1 MRWPQFLP
9 LFLISFSLNSCIDL
23 GEVQKQKTV
32 KETTI
37 LFISI
42 KEVITSELSERIAEH
57 VRKYASEDKIK
68 GVLIRVDSPGGS
80 VAASQEINS
89 AIADFRK
96 RYKKPVYVSGGDM
109 VASGGV
115 LSIMNAD
122 KIFVNA
128 GTLFGSIG
136 VIAQFQNLSELV
148 KWAKMEFYN
157 ITAGEFKDSGN
168 PFRKMTFRER
178 DLFENLLETAHD
190 QFKQA
195 IIEGRKLDPKD
206 VEFFSDG
213 RVFSG
218 VDAVEFG
225 LADKVGTLNDA
236 IREIGEKTGLG
247 SEPQLFDPDSK
258 TPYEKFFE
266 SFSAKNNPFSLLL
279 SKWNKLESLSGKP
292 LYILPTYLAN

>member
-1 MRWPQFLP
+1 MRSFQFIVLIFI
-9 LFLISFSLNSCIDL
+9 LFSFNSCLDL
-23 GEVQKQKTV
+23 GQMESKKTV
-32 KETTI
+32 KETT
-37 LFISI
+37 LLLLNI
-42 KEVITSELSERIAEH
+42 KGVITSELSERFAEN
-57 VRKYASEDKIK
+57 VRKHVGEDKVK

-89 AIADFRK
+89 AISDVRK
-96 RYKKPVYVSGGDM
+96 RYKKPVYVSGGDL

-136 VIAQFQNLSELV
+136 VIAQFQNLSELA

-157 ITAGEFKDSGN
+157 ITAGEFKDSGD

-178 DLFENLLETAHD
+178 ELFENLLETAHD

-195 IIEGRKLDPKD
+195 IIEGRKLDPKA

-218 VDAVEFG
+218 FDAVEFG
-225 LADKVGTLNDA
+225 LADGVGTLNDT
-236 IREIGEKTGLG
+236 IRVLGEKTGLG
-247 SEPQLFDPDSK
+247 SDPRLFDPDSK
-258 TPYEKFFE
+258 TPYERFFDN
-266 SFSAKNNPFSLLL
+266 FSSKSTPFSLLL

>member
-1 MRWPQFLP
+1 MKILSIF
-9 LFLISFSLNSCIDL
+9 FIFVFFSSCVDL
-23 GEVQKQKTV
+23 GEMQTQKKTV
-32 KETTI
+32 KEKTLLLI
-37 LFISI
+37 NV
-42 KEVITSELSERIAEH
+42 KGVITSELSENFSDNI
-57 VRKYASEDKIK
+57 RKYGKDDKVK
-68 GVLIRVDSPGGS
+68 GVLIRIDSPGGA
-80 VAASQEINS
+80 VAASQELNS
-89 AIADFRK
+89 AIADLRK

-122 KIFVNA
+122 RIFVNA

-136 VIAQFQNLSELV
+136 VIAQFQNLSELA

-157 ITAGEFKDSGN
+157 ITAGEFKDSGD

-178 DLFENLLETAHD
+178 ELFENLLEAAHD

-218 VDAVEFG
+218 LDAVEFG
-225 LADKVGTLNDA
+225 LADAVGTFNEA
-236 IREIGEKTGLG
+236 IRALGEKTGLG
-247 SEPQLFDPDSK
+247 SEPKLFDPDSK
-258 TPYEKFFE
+258 TPYERFFE
-266 SFSAKNNPFSLLL
+266 SFSSKSNHPLSVLL

-292 LYILPTYLAN
+292 LYILPTYLAR

>member
-1 MRWPQFLP
+1 MNFFPFISLIFI
-9 LFLISFSLNSCIDL
+9 LFSFSSCVDL
-23 GEVQKQKTV
+23 GEMQTQKTV
-32 KETTI
+32 KETT
-37 LFISI
+37 LLLLNI
-42 KEVITSELSERIAEH
+42 KGVITSEFSENFAENI
-57 VRKYASEDKIK
+57 RNYAGEDKIK

-80 VAASQEINS
+80 VAASQEVNS
-89 AIADFRK
+89 AIADVRK

-136 VIAQFQNLSELV
+136 VIAQFQNLSELA

-157 ITAGEFKDSGN
+157 ITAGEFKDSGD

-178 DLFENLLETAHD
+178 ELFENLLDTAHD

-195 IIEGRKLDPKD
+195 IIVGRKLDPKD

-218 VDAVEFG
+218 FTAVEFG
-225 LADKVGTLNDA
+225 LADGVGTFNDTTRA
-236 IREIGEKTGLG
+236 LGEKTGLG
-247 SEPQLFDPDSK
+247 SDPELFDPDSK

-266 SFSAKNNPFSLLL
+266 NFSSKSNPFSLLL